1 MSLVYDALRQPATDA
16 AVVAAGSLPPQAAAP
31 WTRALAGYRQP
42 ALWLLCGMLVA
53 GPVGFLVSRPAADAA
68 AETITGAKI
77 GADAGAPV
85 AKEAARAPEPA
96 LPATITAVDTAMPS
110 TTGDTLEVPAID
122 AGAAPAPM
130 ASNPAATTAALPAQ
144 PVTEAGPASAA
155 AGATPDMAVAG
166 LPAPAAEGGIM
177 APRPDIAAATAS
189 PQAPVAASAAPAPA
203 VNPAA
208 QAPAR
213 TDVQV
218 VASQIQLSV
227 RKADA
232 AGSRAAASE
241 EADANAVRGAM
252 AELNAAVG
260 EHDADATTAAIARLQ
275 ALLPAGSL
283 TLLRARAWAAHGQG
297 DYARAEELYRAI
309 LDRVPDDEHAGVNL
323 ALLDA
328 RRGEMAEARARL
340 DRMAARNAR
349 SPQIVQALAELDA
362 ARR

>member
-31 WTRALAGYRQP
+31 WTQALAGYRRP

-53 GPVGFLVSRPAADAA
+53 GPIGFLLSRPTMDTAVETIADAEVGADADAA
-68 AETITGAKI
+68 KE
-77 GADAGAPV
+77 AGRAPV
-85 AKEAARAPEPA
+85 PA
-96 LPATITAVDTAMPS
+96 IPATIAAIDTAMPS
-110 TTGDTLEVPAID
+110 TTGNALEVPAID
-122 AGAAPAPM
+122 AGAASAPV
-130 ASNPAATTAALPAQ
+130 ASNPAAPTAALPAQ
-144 PVTEAGPASAA
+144 PATEAGPASAA
-155 AGATPDMAVAG
+155 TGATPDMAVAG

-177 APRPDIAAATAS
+177 APRPDIAAAAS
-189 PQAPVAASAAPAPA
+189 PQAPVTASAAPAAAAIPA
-203 VNPAA
+203 V

-232 AGSRAAASE
+232 STRAAASE

-260 EHDADATTAAIARLQ
+260 EHDAEATAAAIARLQ
-275 ALLPAGSL
+275 ALLPAESL

-297 DYARAEELYRAI
+297 EYPRAEQLYRAI

-328 RRGEMAEARARL
+328 RRGEIAEARARL

-349 SPQIVQALAELDA
+349 SPQIVQALAELDT

>member
-31 WTRALAGYRQP
+31 WTQALAGYRRP

-53 GPVGFLVSRPAADAA
+53 GPVGFLLSRPAADTAV
-68 AETITGAKI
+68 ETIADAEV
-77 GADAGAPV
+77 GADADA
-85 AKEAARAPEPA
+85 AKEAGRAPVPA
-96 LPATITAVDTAMPS
+96 IPATIAAIDTAMPS
-110 TTGDTLEVPAID
+110 TTGNALEVPAID
-122 AGAAPAPM
+122 AGAASAPV

-144 PVTEAGPASAA
+144 PATEAGTASAA
-155 AGATPDMAVAG
+155 TGITPDMAVAG

-177 APRPDIAAATAS
+177 APGPGITAAAAS
-189 PQAPVAASAAPAPA
+189 PQVPVAASAAPAA
-203 VNPAA
+203 AAIPAA

-232 AGSRAAASE
+232 STRAAASE

-260 EHDADATTAAIARLQ
+260 EHDAEATAAAIARLQ
-275 ALLPAGSL
+275 ALLPAESL

-297 DYARAEELYRAI
+297 DYPRAEQLYRAI